1 MGLIWEPPRKGNI
14 KNSELGVRQWVGISA
29 IEFKCYCVGVDK
41 LKNPIHLPYRIFP
54 RKKLTVNCFALSKS
68 LKAAF
73 VFVV

>member
-1 MGLIWEPPRKGNI
+1 MGATRKGNM
-14 KNSELGVRQWVGISA
+14 KNLGVRQWVGISA

-41 LKNPIHLPYRIFP
+41 LKNPIHLPYRYLFP